1 MFLATVA
8 LNYEETQSHSERFS
22 NIKPFIDKYNWE
34 KIDYPSKIGN
44 WKMFEKSN
52 LSVVLTILYTK
63 EKEKLPAYISKHNA
77 ILGKKYFY

>member
-1 MFLATVA
+1 
-8 LNYEETQSHSERFS
+8 
-22 NIKPFIDKYNWE
+22 
-34 KIDYPSKIGN
+34 
-44 WKMFEKSN
+44 MFEKSN

>member
-34 KIDYPSKIGN
+34 KINYPSKIGN
-44 WKMFEKSN
+44 CKMFEKSN
-52 LSVVLTILYTK
+52 LTAVLTILYTK
-63 EKEKLPAYISKHNA
+63 EKEILPAYISKHNL
-77 ILGKKYFY
+77 ICGKKYFY